1 MRRRSLKAPKNER
14 SGCRRHLIQE
24 MNEFEMIEKL
34 VEKENVSFEEA
45 RDALKA
51 VDGDLVDA
59 IVYLERKAKE
69 EATKTAEAEAQAI
82 QAMADHTETD
92 RSNDNIADNTVKMT
106 VEEAGTASADEKKE
120 KETMKEETRNT
131 KNNTGSAIRN
141 FFRKTKDILV
151 GNALSVTC
159 NGEEKVRI
167 PAWLLAIILVCC
179 FKFSAIVLIV
189 SLFLGCRYSFI
200 GKDDLSAANN
210 VMNKAGDMADRV
222 KAQFE

>member
-51 VDGDLVDA
+51 VGGDLVDA

-69 EATKTAEAEAQAI
+69 EAAKAAEAEAQAVR
-82 QAMADHTETD
+82 AMDDHTETD
-92 RSNDNIADNTVKMT
+92 RSDDNIADNTVKMT
-106 VEEAGTASADEKKE
+106 AEDAADTAADEKKE
-120 KETMKEETRNT
+120 EEAMKEETRNT
-131 KNNTGSAIRN
+131 KKNNGEAIKG
-141 FFRKTKDILV
+141 FFRKVKDILV
-151 GNALSVTC
+151 NNALSVTR

-179 FKFSAIVLIV
+179 FKFSAIVLII
-189 SLFLGCRYSFI
+189 SLFLGCRYSFV
-200 GKDDLSAANN
+200 GRDDLSAANN
-210 VMNKAGDMADRV
+210 FMDKAGDVADRV
-222 KAQFE
+222 KAQFN

>member
-1 MRRRSLKAPKNER
+1 
-14 SGCRRHLIQE
+14 

-51 VDGDLVDA
+51 ADDDLVDA

-69 EATKTAEAEAQAI
+69 EAAKAAEAEAQAVR
-82 QAMADHTETD
+82 AMDDHTETD
-92 RSNDNIADNTVKMT
+92 RSDDNIADNTVKMT
-106 VEEAGTASADEKKE
+106 AEDAADTAADEKKE
-120 KETMKEETRNT
+120 EEAMKEETRNT
-131 KNNTGSAIRN
+131 KNNNGAAIRN
-141 FFRKTKDILV
+141 FFRKAKDILV
-151 GNALSVTC
+151 DNALSVTR

-189 SLFLGCRYSFI
+189 SLFLGCRYSFV
-200 GKDDLSAANN
+200 GRDDLSAANSF
-210 VMNKAGDMADRV
+210 MDKAGDVADRV
-222 KAQFE
+222 KAQFNG